1 MLASASV
8 EPEAMSLFDG
18 VEIFVQVVD
27 SGSFTAAGE
36 ALGMAKSSVSEAVRR
51 VEERLNVRLLD
62 RTTRRLAP
70 TEAGR
75 TYYDHARR
83 AMEQARIARSAARAL
98 ALEPA
103 GRLRVAA
110 PENFERLIMPALPA
124 IFEALPGVEIEF
136 VGGPAFVDLIEAG
149 IDVAIRVAQQPAE
162 NLIVRKLGVS
172 RVAILAAPAYLEKF
186 GAPQSPHDVA
196 AHRCIGFSPL
206 FWGREW
212 RFIGPEGSV
221 SVPIRPIML
230 CNSSNA
236 LREAALNGLG
246 LTTLP
251 SWVVDEELA
260 SGRLVEVLKD
270 WMTPESG
277 VYAVY
282 PSNRMI
288 TPKVRRFVEAI
299 AARMRDL

>member
-1 MLASASV
+1 
-8 EPEAMSLFDG
+8 MSLFEG
-18 VEIFVQVVD
+18 IEIFVQVVD
-27 SGSFTAAGE
+27 SGSFTAAAE
-36 ALGMAKSSVSEAVRR
+36 TLGMAKSSVSETVRR
-51 VEERLNVRLLD
+51 LEERLNVRLLD

-83 AMEQARIARSAARAL
+83 AMDQARIARSSARAL

-103 GRLRVAA
+103 GRLRVAV

-124 IFEALPGVEIEF
+124 IFAALPGIEIEF
-136 VGGPAFVDLIEAG
+136 VGGTEYIDLIEQE
-149 IDVAIRVAQQPAE
+149 IDVAIRVAQQPSE
-162 NLIVRKLGVS
+162 NLIVRRLGVS
-172 RVAILAAPAYLEKF
+172 RVAILASPDYLERF
-186 GAPQSPHDVA
+186 GEPTTPHEVA

-212 RFIGPEGSV
+212 RFIGPEGAV
-221 SVPIRPIML
+221 TVPIRPVVL
-230 CNSSNA
+230 SNSSNA

-251 SWVVDEELA
+251 TWVVDEELA
-260 SGRLVEVLKD
+260 SGRLVQVLKD
-270 WMTPESG
+270 WATPESG

-288 TPKVRRFVEAI
+288 APKVRRFVEAVAI
-299 AARMRDL
+299 RMREI

>member
-1 MLASASV
+1 
-8 EPEAMSLFDG
+8 MSLFDG
-18 VEIFVQVVD
+18 IEIFVQVVD

-103 GRLRVAA
+103 GRLRVAV
-110 PENFERLIMPALPA
+110 PETFERLIMPVLPA

-136 VGGPAFVDLIEAG
+136 VGGAAFVDLIEAG

-162 NLIVRKLGVS
+162 NMIVRKLGRS
-172 RVAILAAPAYLEKF
+172 RVAILAAPSYLEKF
-186 GAPQSPHDVA
+186 GAPQTPHEIA

-212 RFIGPEGSV
+212 RFIGPEGLV
-221 SVPIRPIML
+221 NVPIRPILL
-230 CNSSNA
+230 CNSA
-236 LREAALNGLG
+236 YTLREAALNGLG

-251 SWVVDEELA
+251 TWVVDEELV
-260 SGRLVEVLKD
+260 SGRLIEVLKD
-270 WMTPESG
+270 WGTPESG

-288 TPKVRRFVEAI
+288 APKVRRFVEAV
-299 AARMRDL
+299 ATRMREL

>member
-1 MLASASV
+1 
-8 EPEAMSLFDG
+8 MSLFDG
-18 VEIFVQVVD
+18 IEIFIQVVE

-51 VEERLNVRLLD
+51 LEDRLNVRLLD
-62 RTTRRLAP
+62 RTTRRLTP

-83 AMEQARIARSAARAL
+83 AMEQAQIARSSARAL
-98 ALEPA
+98 GLEPA
-103 GRLRVAA
+103 GRLRVAV
-110 PENFERLIMPALPA
+110 PENFERLIIPALPGL
-124 IFEALPGVEIEF
+124 FEALPGLEIEF
-136 VGGPAFVDLIEAG
+136 VGGPAFVDLVKEG

-162 NLIVRKLGVS
+162 SLIVRKLGAS
-172 RVAILAAPAYLEKF
+172 RVVILAAPAYLARF
-186 GAPQSPHDVA
+186 GAPRTPHDVA
-196 AHRCIGFSPL
+196 MHRCIGFSPL

-212 RFIGPEGSV
+212 CFIGPEGALT
-221 SVPIRPIML
+221 VPIRPVL
-230 CNSSNA
+230 LSNSSNA

-251 SWVVDEELA
+251 TWVVEDELA
-260 SGRLVEVLKD
+260 SGRLVQVLKD
-270 WMTPESG
+270 WATPESG

-288 TPKVRRFVEAI
+288 APKVRHFVEAV
-299 AARMRDL
+299 AARLREA